1 MDSLIAP
8 SLTKGAMD
16 GDAFTTYIREG
27 FVPEI
32 QPGTVV
38 ICNNLATHKNIEAA
52 KALREHQCW
61 FVCLPPYS
69 PDLYPI
75 EQAFLK
81 PKAHLQKIAARSFT
95 DLIKAIRDLCDLF
108 TLTVRSR
115 HLVVRIDDESI
126 WL

>member
-16 GDAFTTYIREG
+16 GDAFTTYIREV
-27 FVPEI
+27 FVSKI
-32 QPGTVV
+32 QPGTVE
-38 ICNNLATHKNIEAA
+38 ICDNLATHKNIEAA

-61 FVCLPPYS
+61 FVYLPPYS

-75 EQAFLK
+75 EQALLK

-95 DLIKAIRDLCDLF
+95 DLIKAIRDICNLF

-115 HLVVRIDDESI
+115 HLVDRIDDESI